1 MAEIPSAVTRADW
14 NLCVDGGG
22 THPATVLAIS
32 TGHSGGTHPV
42 AKTGDTNVA
51 DISACVEVGDANV
64 RVDSGGRHSA
74 VPARVKPT
82 AGKHMIPPFALS
94 SAAKP
99 VDTTKSS
106 SNLCGEEGS
115 IAVKPDDENGEPVPK
130 KLKACISLDFLVGQ
144 QVDVLR
150 TNNTWSTGY
159 INSIR
164 GGAQPHLI
172 VRLTN
177 RDWKRV
183 LIREIDAK
191 IRPCPGSML
200 LEEFFTPAGA
210 ELDAEQAFANN
221 DDELSDTDCLQA
233 CAQYM
238 VGQLHTTAP
247 CNHVH

>member
-1 MAEIPSAVTRADW
+1 MTEISDE
-14 NLCVDGGG
+14 NMCVNGGG
-22 THPATVLAIS
+22 IHPAIVLATS

-64 RVDSGGRHSA
+64 RVDSGGRHSG

-82 AGKHMIPPFALS
+82 AGKHMMPPFALS

-115 IAVKPDDENGEPVPK
+115 IAVKLDDENGEPVPK

-144 QVDVLR
+144 QVEVLR

-159 INSIR
+159 VNSIHSD
-164 GGAQPHLI
+164 AAEPHLVI
-172 VRLTN
+172 RFPD
-177 RDWKRV
+177 RQWKRV
-183 LIREIDAK
+183 LIREIEAK
-191 IRPCPGSML
+191 IRPSSGSKI
-200 LEEFFTPAGA
+200 LEECFTPAGA
-210 ELDAEQAFANN
+210 APEANQAFANN
-221 DDELSDTDCLQA
+221 DDE
-233 CAQYM
+233 
-238 VGQLHTTAP
+238 
-247 CNHVH
+247 